1 MSDPNPYVILRS
13 VGSAPLPAAW
23 QEHGPR
29 QQAVSAEQAIR
40 KAVAATETPD
50 GATLVAVPARSWKPM
65 TVTVETT
72 TRVKIG

>member
-29 QQAVSAEQAIR
+29 QQA
-40 KAVAATETPD
+40 
-50 GATLVAVPARSWKPM
+50 
-65 TVTVETT
+65 
-72 TRVKIG
+72 